1 MAALKT
7 IFGTLLDQGAKDI
20 TSACWAA
27 ALNQLLGGTGSIA
40 DAYQRN
46 WYRQAEL
53 LYEAKVKQS
62 FQAEEF
68 NMGGTSTEVL
78 QRFYAMVRVQNP
90 DVTDDEFCT
99 LFAFGAVNSTMMEDA
114 VQLGLA

>member
-7 IFGTLLDQGAKDI
+7 IFGTFLDQGAKDI
-20 TSACWAA
+20 TSARWAA

-40 DAYQRN
+40 DVYQQD

-53 LYEAKVKQS
+53 LYAAKVKGS
-62 FQAEEF
+62 FEAKEF
-68 NMGGTSTEVL
+68 NMGGTSKGIL
-78 QRFYAMVRVQNP
+78 QRFYAMVRGKNP

-114 VQLGLA
+114 VQRGLA